1 MNIQLRKSK
10 LIKQIEVIDDVDI
23 IIALQSI
30 LKNNTKIVSTKK
42 TKSLI
47 HHGAPLHQDELIEL
61 IAEAEKSNTVS
72 IDQAKQMLQHKINQI
87 QQL

>member
-10 LIKQIEVIDDVDI
+10 LIKHADI

-30 LKNNTKIVSTKK
+30 IKNNTKIVSTKK

>member
-10 LIKQIEVIDDVDI
+10 LIKQI
-23 IIALQSI
+23 IALQSI
-30 LKNNTKIVSTKK
+30 IKNNTKIVSTKK

-72 IDQAKQMLQHKINQI
+72 IDQAKQMLQHKIIQI